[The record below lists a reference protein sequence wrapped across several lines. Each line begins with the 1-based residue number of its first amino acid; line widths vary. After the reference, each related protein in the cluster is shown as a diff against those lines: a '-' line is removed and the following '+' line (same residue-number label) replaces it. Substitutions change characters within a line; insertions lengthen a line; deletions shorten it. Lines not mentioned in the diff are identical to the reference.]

1 MDSGVAGV
9 RIHVVRI
16 DWHINKGAWFATR
29 LPTFKGNSMAR
40 FLLFCMLLLQGQA
53 VMALTYTL
61 EMTESEIQQ
70 KVSAMMPVE
79 KKKVFGTVTLS
90 DPVVTL
96 VNGSNEIAVA
106 FKIKVRLVGGYTVS
120 GKAKIKGAIRYEAA
134 AGEFFL
140 RNSKLEEFTIDKLPE
155 TYHRDVKGVVEM
167 MMQEVLL
174 EYPIYKLKNDN
185 LKHKLVKAVLQS
197 VTVTNQK
204 LVAVLKY

>member
-79 KKKVFGTVTLS
+79 KRKS
-90 DPVVTL
+90 
-96 VNGSNEIAVA
+96 
-106 FKIKVRLVGGYTVS
+106 S
-120 GKAKIKGAIRYEAA
+120 G
-134 AGEFFL
+134 
-140 RNSKLEEFTIDKLPE
+140 
-155 TYHRDVKGVVEM
+155 
-167 MMQEVLL
+167 Q
-174 EYPIYKLKNDN
+174 
-185 LKHKLVKAVLQS
+185 
-197 VTVTNQK
+197 
-204 LVAVLKY
+204 